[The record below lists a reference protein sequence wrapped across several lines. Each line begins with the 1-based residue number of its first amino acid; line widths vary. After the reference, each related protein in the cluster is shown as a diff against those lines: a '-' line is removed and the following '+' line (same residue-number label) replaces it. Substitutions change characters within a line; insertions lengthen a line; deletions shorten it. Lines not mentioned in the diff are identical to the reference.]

1 MVQVLESRSF
11 GRSTPRLNALLVCI
25 AMLLPGFFAARPLA
39 TWLVRIRYP
48 GELDSVEGRALA
60 EMTLLRQGEPV

>member
-1 MVQVLESRSF
+1 
-11 GRSTPRLNALLVCI
+11 
-25 AMLLPGFFAARPLA
+25 MLLPGFFAARPLA